1 MHAATSFVSRGERT
15 LLQRCVAPR
24 GRCLHLGWP
33 HHHASPGGAAAA
45 AIPPPKQPA
54 MKSPAR
60 FLLFVLLAIVGVKLS
75 EQLYRYVAF
84 RDERAQVAVLRDRLL
99 DAGAALEVAR
109 GEHRAAREAL
119 EAQDELLEQERRGLM
134 RLQRAVESG
143 PVSEAQYAGYRTAL
157 ETYNHHVV
165 DRNGRYQSYQDIR
178 DRWVGSVESYTSL
191 ADSVRQIAARMG
203 EPYYSVPTP
212 LEAAVA
218 RGVIKPEQ

>member
-1 MHAATSFVSRGERT
+1 
-15 LLQRCVAPR
+15 
-24 GRCLHLGWP
+24 
-33 HHHASPGGAAAA
+33 
-45 AIPPPKQPA
+45 

-60 FLLFVLLAIVGVKLS
+60 FLLFVLLAFVGVKLS